1 MTTQLKHKVPT
12 DYSQTVFYK
21 IHQLSIYIQFLGKK
35 IFEIRKVN
43 ITPDEFAAMNFII
56 NNPRICQRDLAKL
69 MLRDRV
75 RTGRIISTLEEKG
88 YVERVN
94 DTKNNRLV
102 RRLSIT
108 TSGKKLYNEQFSI
121 LSQVFENI
129 LEKFS
134 EEKMVE
140 LTENLN
146 ELKSALAEVIEFN
159 I

>member
-1 MTTQLKHKVPT
+1 M
-12 DYSQTVFYK
+12 
-21 IHQLSIYIQFLGKK
+21 
-35 IFEIRKVN
+35 
-43 ITPDEFAAMNFII
+43 
-56 NNPRICQRDLAKL
+56 
-69 MLRDRV
+69 
-75 RTGRIISTLEEKG
+75 
-88 YVERVN
+88 
-94 DTKNNRLV
+94 

-134 EEKMVE
+134 EEKMIE